1 MSNKTAVLTALQT
14 IEIQETPMPVIG
26 ADDVMVKKEYC
37 GVCGSDV
44 EFFAHGCIGTNKV
57 TYPFI
62 LGHEVAGVIAEVGEN
77 VKNVKVGQNV
87 VIEPGI
93 PCGHCEFCRQGRYNI
108 CANMK
113 FMSSSP
119 YDGLLSQ
126 YVSVPASTVFPVP
139 EGVST
144 KTAALVEPL
153 AVGMHAA
160 RLGDVKAPKTVVI
173 LGGGCIGL
181 CTLLCAK
188 YLGASRIIVS
198 DLFQNRLDAAK
209 ALGADEI
216 VNASE
221 CNSVEKILELTNGEG
236 ADVVLETAGSKITA
250 SQTTKILRRGG
261 TIVIVGNVLGDV
273 PFNFRDI
280 SRIEG
285 TVKVARRY
293 CNDFQACL
301 GAIQNGGIPAEKLE
315 RIVDAVYPF
324 ADTQKAFETSITD
337 KQNITKVVIKV
348 SED

>member
-1 MSNKTAVLTALQT
+1 MKANKTAFLTELQK
-14 IEIQETPMPVIG
+14 IEIQETQVPEIG
-26 ADDVMVKKEYC
+26 ANDVLVKMEYC

-44 EFFAHGCIGTNKV
+44 EFFAHGCIGTNQVK
-57 TYPFI
+57 YPFI
-62 LGHEVAGVIAEVGEN
+62 LGHEVSGIIDAVGEN
-77 VKNVKVGQNV
+77 VKNVEVGQPV

-113 FMSSSP
+113 FMSSPP
-119 YDGLLSQ
+119 YDGLLSK
-126 YVSVPASTVFPVP
+126 YVAVPASAVFPIP

-153 AVGMHAA
+153 AVGMHASK
-160 RLGDVKAPKTVVI
+160 LGDVKAPKTVVI

-181 CTLLCAK
+181 CTLLSCK
-188 YLGASRIIVS
+188 QLGASRIIVS
-198 DLFQNRLDAAK
+198 DLFQNRLDIAK
-209 ALGADEI
+209 ELGAEI

-221 CNSVEKILELTNGEG
+221 CDSVEKILELTNGEG

-250 SQTTKILRRGG
+250 SQTTRLLRRGG

-273 PFNFRDI
+273 PFNFRNI

-293 CNDFQACL
+293 CNDFQVCL

-315 RIVDAVYPF
+315 CIVDAVYGF
-324 ADTQKAFETSITD
+324 EETQQAFETSLKD
-337 KQNITKVVIKV
+337 KQNITKVVIKIA
-348 SED
+348 D

>member
-1 MSNKTAVLTALQT
+1 MKNKTAVLTALQT
-14 IEIQETPMPVIG
+14 IEIEETEIPKIG
-26 ADDVMVKKEYC
+26 ADEVLVKMEYC

-44 EFFAHGCIGTNKV
+44 EFFAHGCIGTNQVK
-57 TYPFI
+57 YPFI

-77 VKNVKVGQNV
+77 VKHVTEGQGV

-108 CANMK
+108 CASMK
-113 FMSSSP
+113 FMSSPP
-119 YDGLLSQ
+119 YNGLLSQ
-126 YVSVPASTVFPVP
+126 YVAVPASSVFPIP

-160 RLGDVKAPKTVVI
+160 GLGDVKAPKTVVI

-293 CNDFQACL
+293 CNDFAACL
-301 GAIQNGGIPAEKLE
+301 GAIKNGGIPVEKLE

-324 ADTQKAFETSITD
+324 EETQKAFETSITD
-337 KQNITKVVIKV
+337 KQSITKVVIKV
-348 SED
+348 AE

>member
-1 MSNKTAVLTALQT
+1 MSNKTAVLTAMET
-14 IEIQETPMPVIG
+14 IEIQETLIPAIG
-26 ADDVMVKKEYC
+26 TEDVLVKMEYC

-57 TYPFI
+57 TYPFV
-62 LGHEVAGVIAEVGEN
+62 LGHEVAGVVVEVGEN

-87 VIEPGI
+87 VVEPGV
-93 PCGHCEFCRQGRYNI
+93 PCGHCEHCRQGRYNI
-108 CANMK
+108 CANMR
-113 FMSSSP
+113 FMSAP
-119 YDGLLSQ
+119 PNNGLLSQ
-126 YVSVPASTVFPVP
+126 YVAVPASAVYPVP
-139 EGVST
+139 AGVST

-153 AVGMHAA
+153 AVGMHAVK
-160 RLGDVKAPKTVVI
+160 LGNVCAPKTVVI

-181 CTLLCAK
+181 CTLLSAK

-198 DLFQNRLDAAK
+198 DLFQNRLDVAK
-209 ALGADEI
+209 ELGADEI

-221 CNSVEKILELTNGEG
+221 CNSVEKILELTNGQG
-236 ADVVLETAGSKITA
+236 ADAVLETAGSKITA

-293 CNDFQACL
+293 CNDFQTCL
-301 GAIQNGGIPAEKLE
+301 SAIQNGGIPAAKLE

-324 ADTQKAFETSITD
+324 EETQKAFETSITN

-348 SED
+348 SEE

>member
-1 MSNKTAVLTALQT
+1 MQSNKTAVLTALQT
-14 IEIQETPMPVIG
+14 IEVQETPMPDIKPDEVL
-26 ADDVMVKKEYC
+26 VKMEYC

-44 EFFAHGCIGTNKV
+44 EFFAHGCIGTNQV
-57 TYPFI
+57 TYPFV
-62 LGHEVAGVIAEVGEN
+62 LGHEVSGIIEEVGDNVTN
-77 VKNVKVGQNV
+77 VKKGQSV

-93 PCGHCEFCRQGRYNI
+93 PCGHCEFCRQGRYNV
-108 CANMK
+108 CASMR
-113 FMSSSP
+113 FMSSPP
-119 YDGLLSQ
+119 YNGLLSK
-126 YVSVPASTVFPVP
+126 YVAVPASTISAIPD
-139 EGVST
+139 GVST

-160 RLGDVKAPKTVVI
+160 RLGEVKAPKTVVI

-181 CTLLCAK
+181 CTLLSCK
-188 YLGASRIIVS
+188 QMGASKIIVS

-209 ALGADEI
+209 ELGADEI

-293 CNDFQACL
+293 CNDFQICL
-301 GAIQNGGIPAEKLE
+301 GAIQNGGIPADKLE
-315 RIVDAVYPF
+315 RIVDKVYDF
-324 ADTQKAFETSITD
+324 EDTQKAFETSMTD
-337 KQNITKVVIKV
+337 KQNITKVVIKIC
-348 SED
+348 D

>member
-1 MSNKTAVLTALQT
+1 MKANKTAVLTALQT
-14 IEIQETPMPVIG
+14 IEVKDSVVPAIG
-26 ADDVMVKKEYC
+26 PDDVLVKMEYC

-44 EFFAHGCIGTNKV
+44 EFFAHGCIGTNQVK
-57 TYPFI
+57 YPFI
-62 LGHEVAGVIAEVGEN
+62 LGHEVSGIIDAVGEN
-77 VKNVKVGQNV
+77 VKNVKVGQPV

-93 PCGHCEFCRQGRYNI
+93 PCGQCEFCRQGRYNI

-113 FMSSSP
+113 FMSSPP
-119 YDGLLSQ
+119 YDGLLSK
-126 YVSVPASTVFPVP
+126 YTAVPASAVFPIP

-160 RLGDVKAPKTVVI
+160 KLGDVKAPKTVVI

-181 CTLLCAK
+181 CTLLSAK
-188 YLGASRIIVS
+188 QLGASRIIVS
-198 DLFQNRLDAAK
+198 DLFQNRLDVAK
-209 ALGADEI
+209 ELGAEV

-221 CNSVEKILELTNGEG
+221 CNAVEKILELTNGEG

-250 SQTTKILRRGG
+250 SQTTQLLRRGG

-273 PFNFRDI
+273 PFNFRNI

-293 CNDFQACL
+293 CNDFAVCL
-301 GAIQNGGIPAEKLE
+301 GAIANGGIPAEKLE
-315 RIVDAVYPF
+315 RIVDAVYNF
-324 ADTQKAFETSITD
+324 DETQAAFERSMND
-337 KQNITKVVIKV
+337 KQNITKVVIKIA
-348 SED
+348 D

>member
-1 MSNKTAVLTALQT
+1 MKTNKTAVLTALQT
-14 IEIQETPMPVIG
+14 LEIQDTKMPQIG
-26 ADDVMVKKEYC
+26 ADDVLVKMEYC

-44 EFFAHGCIGTNKV
+44 EFFAHGCIGTNQV

-62 LGHEVAGVIAEVGEN
+62 LGHEVSGVIDAVGEN
-77 VKNVKVGQNV
+77 VKNVKVGQPV

-108 CANMK
+108 CASMR
-113 FMSSSP
+113 FMSSPP
-119 YDGLLSQ
+119 YNGLLSK
-126 YVSVPASTVFPVP
+126 YVAVPASTVSPIP

-160 RLGDVKAPKTVVI
+160 KLGGVCTPKTVVI

-181 CTLLCAK
+181 CTLLAAK
-188 YLGASRIIVS
+188 QLGATRVIVS

-209 ALGADEI
+209 ELGADEI

-221 CNSVEKILELTNGEG
+221 CNSVERILELTNGEG

-250 SQTTKILRRGG
+250 SQTTKLLRRGG

-293 CNDFQACL
+293 CNDFAVCL

-315 RIVDAVYPF
+315 RIVDAVYDF
-324 ADTQKAFETSITD
+324 EDSQQAFMTSMTD
-337 KQNITKVVIKV
+337 KQNITKVVIKIA
-348 SED
+348 D